1 MIFLYLTV
9 IFLTVLNIFLIWYCY
24 HLLRDRIA
32 IIELFKKFQPLI
44 KEYETHLTTLT
55 KMEMYFGEPTIM
67 SLVEHTKQMREAVDN
82 LIESVEVEEK
92 EMNEQE

>member
-1 MIFLYLTV
+1 MIYLV
-9 IFLTVLNIFLIWYCY
+9 IILSLGLNGFSAWYVY
-24 HLLRDRIA
+24 NLLKDRIA
-32 IIELFKKFQPLI
+32 LVELFRKFQPLI
-44 KEYETHLTTLT
+44 KDYETHLTTLT